1 MADEHILIVEDD
13 ETIALGLEY
22 ALGQEGMHA
31 RVCGTIAAT
40 QEALLT
46 QAFDLVILDINLPD
60 GTGYTLCRHIKEHGG
75 PPVIFL
81 TVHEEEVSAVM
92 GLEMGADDYITK
104 PFRLRE
110 LLARVR
116 AVLRRNAAVQHP
128 REMRIGPLR
137 ILLAQGRVYK
147 CGTEVNLSATEFR
160 LLLALA
166 RHCGQ
171 VLSRD
176 QLLAAIWDVDGQFIE
191 DNTLSVSIK
200 RLREK
205 IEDDPQSPRLITT
218 VRGLGYRMEE
228 GE

>member
-1 MADEHILIVEDD
+1 MAGERILIVEDD

-22 ALGQEGMHA
+22 ALKQEGMCA
-31 RVCGTIAAT
+31 QVCGTIAAAKD
-40 QEALLT
+40 ALLA
-46 QAFDLVILDINLPD
+46 QAFDLAILDINLPD
-60 GTGYTLCRHIKEHGG
+60 GTGYALCRYIKERAQT
-75 PPVIFL
+75 PVIFL

-116 AVLRRNAAVQHP
+116 AVLRRNASAHAPQQI
-128 REMRIGPLR
+128 EIGPLR
-137 ILLAQGRVYK
+137 ILLAQGRVYRH
-147 CGTEVNLSATEFR
+147 GVEVNLSATEFR

-166 RHCGQ
+166 QHPGQ

-176 QLLAAIWDVDGQFIE
+176 QLLARIWDVDGQFIE

-205 IEDDPQSPRLITT
+205 IEDDPQAPRLITT

-228 GE
+228 GQ